1 MSKLFSVAG
10 VSTLAGERTYRF
22 ANTMDRVKGLLRS
35 GHTDVELMELPFA
48 MGKEAAVEWLNAQGV
63 TAELKS
69 VRKGS
74 APVVKVKA
82 AKTTKVVAKSK
93 AAAPKV
99 SADDELDREAY
110 AEAMSERRA
119 NDMPTM
125 SFAEWKRNKA
135 KAEAFFAQ
143 LQKAK
148 QPA

>member
-10 VSTLAGERTYRF
+10 VSTLAGERTFRF

-35 GHTDVELMELPFA
+35 GHTDVELMELPGA
-48 MGKEAAVEWLNAQGV
+48 MTKEQAVAFLATKGI

-69 VRKGS
+69 VRKDS
-74 APVVKVKA
+74 TPVVKVTA
-82 AKTTKVVAKSK
+82 AKTTKVVAKTK
-93 AAAPKV
+93 AVSTKV
-99 SADDELDREAY
+99 SADELDREAY
-110 AEAMSERRA
+110 AEAMFERQA

-125 SFAEWKRNKA
+125 SYPEWKRNKA
-135 KAEAFFAQ
+135 KAEVFFAK

>member
-10 VSTLAGERTYRF
+10 VSTLAGERTFRF

-35 GHTDVELMELPFA
+35 GHTDVELMELPNA
-48 MGKEAAVEWLNAQGV
+48 MTKEAAVAFLATKGI

-74 APVVKVKA
+74 TPVVKVKA
-82 AKTTKVVAKSK
+82 AKTTKVVSKTK
-93 AAAPKV
+93 AAPAKV

-110 AEAMSERRA
+110 AEAMFERKA

-125 SFAEWKRNKA
+125 SYAEWKRNKA
-135 KAEAFFAQ
+135 KAEAFFAK
-143 LQKAK
+143 LQTAK

>member
-48 MGKEAAVEWLNAQGV
+48 MGKEAAVDYLNAQGI

-69 VRKGS
+69 VRKDS
-74 APVVKVKA
+74 TPVVKVKA
-82 AKTTKVVAKSK
+82 AKTTRVVAKTK
-93 AAAPKV
+93 PVAK

-110 AEAMSERRA
+110 AEAMFERKA
-119 NDMPTM
+119 NEMPTM

-135 KAEAFFAQ
+135 RAEAFFAQ
-143 LQKAK
+143 LQKDK

>member
-10 VSTLAGERTYRF
+10 VSTLAGERTFRF
-22 ANTMDRVKGLLRS
+22 ANTMDRVKGLMRS
-35 GHTDVELMELPFA
+35 GHTDVELMELPTA
-48 MGKEAAVEWLNAQGV
+48 MTKEDAVAYLATKGV

-69 VRKGS
+69 VRKSS
-74 APVVKVKA
+74 APVVKVTA
-82 AKTTKVVAKSK
+82 SKTTRVVAKTK
-93 AAAPKV
+93 PVAK

-110 AEAMSERRA
+110 AEAMFERKA

-135 KAEAFFAQ
+135 KAAAFFAQ

>member
-48 MGKEAAVEWLNAQGV
+48 MGKEAAVDYLNAQGV

-82 AKTTKVVAKSK
+82 AKTTRVVAKTK
-93 AAAPKV
+93 PVAK

-110 AEAMSERRA
+110 AEAMFERKA
-119 NDMPTM
+119 NEMPTM

-135 KAEAFFAQ
+135 RAEAFFAQ
-143 LQKAK
+143 LQAAK

>member
-10 VSTLAGERTYRF
+10 VSTLAGERTFRF

-35 GHTDVELMELPFA
+35 GHTDVELMELPTA
-48 MGKEAAVEWLNAQGV
+48 MTKEEAVAFLATKGL

-69 VRKGS
+69 VRKDS
-74 APVVKVKA
+74 SPVVKVTA
-82 AKTTKVVAKSK
+82 AKTTRVITKTKPVAK
-93 AAAPKV
+93 

-110 AEAMSERRA
+110 AEAMFERKA

-135 KAEAFFAQ
+135 KAEAFFAK
-143 LQKAK
+143 LQKEK

>member
-10 VSTLAGERTYRF
+10 VSTLAGERTFRF

-35 GHTDVELMELPFA
+35 GHTDVELMELPTA
-48 MGKEAAVEWLNAQGV
+48 MTKEDAVAYLATKGV

-69 VRKGS
+69 VRKSS

-82 AKTTKVVAKSK
+82 AKTTRVVAKTK
-93 AAAPKV
+93 PVAK

-110 AEAMSERRA
+110 AEAMFERKA

-135 KAEAFFAQ
+135 RAEAFFAK
-143 LQKAK
+143 LQKEK
-148 QPA
+148 QTA